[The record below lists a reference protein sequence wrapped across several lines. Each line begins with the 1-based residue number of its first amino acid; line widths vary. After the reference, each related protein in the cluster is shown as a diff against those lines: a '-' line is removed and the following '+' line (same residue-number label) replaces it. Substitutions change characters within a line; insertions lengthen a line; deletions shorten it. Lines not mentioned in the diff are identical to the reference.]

1 VAGPSLVKEIDGAI
15 LEARGRMDRSEKR
28 RDPRIPLV
36 LRVEYPSSA
45 EPIRG
50 VTENLSA
57 GGLFLRTDRELPQ
70 GARVPLLVSFPGLL
84 EPLEIEVE
92 VVWCRAA
99 SADGPAG
106 VAVRIPEDR
115 FSDRAQLGRLV
126 ESVRTPRTEPTGRRY
141 RVLVVEDN
149 PHVIEMYEYALHR
162 MRSGQE
168 RIDMAVDFGT
178 NGHEALAR
186 LRTGS
191 RVDLVITDLYMPV
204 MDGFALLEQI
214 RADPAL
220 METPVVVISAGG
232 QDARDRAAE
241 LGVDVFLRKPVQF
254 IDVIQTVQMLLR
266 IAP

>member
-1 VAGPSLVKEIDGAI
+1 
-15 LEARGRMDRSEKR
+15 
-28 RDPRIPLV
+28 
-36 LRVEYPSSA
+36 
-45 EPIRG
+45 
-50 VTENLSA
+50 
-57 GGLFLRTDRELPQ
+57 
-70 GARVPLLVSFPGLL
+70 
-84 EPLEIEVE
+84 
-92 VVWCRAA
+92 
-99 SADGPAG
+99 
-106 VAVRIPEDR
+106 
-115 FSDRAQLGRLV
+115 
-126 ESVRTPRTEPTGRRY
+126 
-141 RVLVVEDN
+141 
-149 PHVIEMYEYALHR
+149 MYEYALHR